1 MWYKVHYPN
10 EYYAAFYSVRADDF
24 DSEIMI
30 SGKEKVKSKIKELD
44 MQGNNISTKDKAQAY
59 IGLDMK
65 TLQANKD
72 KWIKTV
78 VPEWLKKAK
87 EKGRIVA
94 SL

>member
-1 MWYKVHYPN
+1 MAHSLDKSLLAQLELQKVLFAHGVKDVPMP
-10 EYYAAFYSVRADDF
+10 D
-24 DSEIMI
+24 I
-30 SGKEKVKSKIKELD
+30 S
-44 MQGNNISTKDKAQAY
+44 DKAKAQEY

-65 TLQANKD
+65 TLQENKD

-78 VPEWLKKAK
+78 VPEWLKTAK

>member
-1 MWYKVHYPN
+1 MP
-10 EYYAAFYSVRADDF
+10 D
-24 DSEIMI
+24 I
-30 SGKEKVKSKIKELD
+30 SS
-44 MQGNNISTKDKAQAY
+44 KDKAQEY

-65 TLQANKD
+65 TLQDNKD

-87 EKGRIVA
+87 ENGRIVA

>member
-1 MWYKVHYPN
+1 MP
-10 EYYAAFYSVRADDF
+10 D
-24 DSEIMI
+24 
-30 SGKEKVKSKIKELD
+30 
-44 MQGNNISTKDKAQAY
+44 ISTKDKAQAY

-65 TLQANKD
+65 TLQENKD